1 MSTRPLWEQGDE
13 GNDERGKDDGCRV
26 SAQREADVCQR
37 PIEKIADGGCEWPG
51 QDEGRPE
58 QKDV

>member
-1 MSTRPLWEQGDE
+1 MSTRPLREQGDE
-13 GNDERGKDDGCRV
+13 GNDECGKDDGCGV
-26 SAQREADVCQR
+26 SAQCEAAVCQR
-37 PIEKIADGGCEWPG
+37 LIEKIAGGGSEWPG